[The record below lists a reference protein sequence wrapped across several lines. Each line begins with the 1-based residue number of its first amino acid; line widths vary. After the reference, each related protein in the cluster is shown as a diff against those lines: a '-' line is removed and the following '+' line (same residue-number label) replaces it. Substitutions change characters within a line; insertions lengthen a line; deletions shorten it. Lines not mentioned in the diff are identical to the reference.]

1 MPGGHQGG
9 CTEAGDTALVLEGC
23 GRGGMTCLRTVKVSG
38 APVERMCWEGR
49 AERMWVGAR
58 LPKESPV
65 PALTSH
71 GPRSLLTFFS
81 VIQRE

>member
-1 MPGGHQGG
+1 MRAERKEGLTVPGGHQGG

-58 LPKESPV
+58 KDQAKEF
-65 PALTSH
+65 
-71 GPRSLLTFFS
+71 GFCS
-81 VIQRE
+81 VRQ